1 MHAFSMIRSI
11 VQRLLRRPVY
21 LLGLTAT
28 LTLGLTLTIT
38 MYAVVHGVALAPLP
52 YPDDQQIVVVESQ
65 RPRSGAQS
73 GLTPREALE
82 QLPQMPDVQSFAYY
96 QWGGA
101 DLLQGDHPEVLTIN
115 TVGAG
120 FFDVFALA
128 PMLGRSLT
136 AEDIGKPRAV
146 ISHAAWVKHLGAN
159 PDIIGQTVKL
169 NWITPEVVGV
179 MPPVFTYPSPEV
191 AMWIAADEGQL
202 RNLDAGAYES
212 ARFLYALARLKP
224 DVSAAQF
231 SAQLGAASPASTD
244 DDYVLRAVGLLDASV
259 GARRPLLLALLSL
272 AALVLLIGCANAAHL
287 IMVRGQEHV
296 AQYALM
302 RALGASQARI
312 TAEFLLEVVLISALA
327 LILALGFVGLGLQHF
342 VGLVDSGLPR
352 ADEIALTPPVVAF
365 ALVAAALVAL
375 LCGLWPAIAL
385 RSGNIAAAL
394 KRRLGAVPMGIPARL
409 LPILAIALSLAAL
422 STAALL
428 ALSAQRLAGQDQLAQ
443 VDRMLA
449 VQMFPARDELAQVAD
464 FLESARVEM
473 AALPGVEHAAL
484 MSGAPFTP
492 VGSLRL
498 DIAPPGS
505 DSTRTVQARAVSG
518 PVFEALGVPLM
529 QGRLLTAED
538 RAGAE
543 LVLVLNQRA
552 ADLFFERADPIGRS
566 LSVPPFGADGAA
578 RQFTVVG
585 VVADR
590 KMDTLGGE
598 RARPEVWLPFSQYP
612 VPFGSLLLSTAL
624 PPKSLMQAAQAAVW
638 RVEPGQGIYRVHA
651 PADDRDAMLAEPRF
665 FARNA
670 GAFAV
675 FALLLSVMGVY
686 GVLAVDLGRRRRE
699 LALRA
704 ALGAGHRQIIR
715 FVAAKGA
722 AVGLPG
728 IAIGLLLAFA
738 AAAAL
743 RTQLYGIGDWSPLIV
758 AASGLPLLLL
768 TIFIC
773 LSLTRRALRVQP
785 NVALREE

>member
-1 MHAFSMIRSI
+1 MQAIPTIRSI
-11 VQRLLRRPVY
+11 VQRLLRRPAY

-82 QLPQMPDVQSFAYY
+82 QVPETPAVRSFAYY

-115 TVGAG
+115 TVGGG
-120 FFDVFALA
+120 FFDVFGLA
-128 PMLGRSLT
+128 PMLGRIIT
-136 AEDIGKPRAV
+136 ADDVGKPRV
-146 ISHAAWVKHLGAN
+146 VLSHAAWVKYLGAS
-159 PDIIGQTVKL
+159 PDIIGQTIKL
-169 NWITPEVVGV
+169 NWISPQVVGV
-179 MPPVFTYPSPEV
+179 MPPDFSYPSREV
-191 AMWIAADEGQL
+191 AMWIAADEGQM

-212 ARFLYALARLKP
+212 ARFLYALARLQP
-224 DVSAAQF
+224 GVSAAQF
-231 SAQLGAASPASTD
+231 SAQLRSAATPSTD
-244 DDYVLRAVGLLDASV
+244 DDYVLRAVRLLDASV
-259 GARRPLLLALLSL
+259 GDRKPLLLALLSL

-287 IMVRGQEHV
+287 IMVRGQEHL

-312 TAEFLLEVVLISALA
+312 TSEFLIEVALISALS
-327 LILALGFVGLGLQHF
+327 LLLALAIVALGLQSF

-352 ADEIALTPPVVAF
+352 ADQIALTPAVITF
-365 ALVAAALVAL
+365 AVFAASLVAL
-375 LCGLWPAIAL
+375 LCGLWPALSL

-394 KRRLGAVPMGIPARL
+394 KRRLAVVPMGIPARL

-428 ALSAQRLAGQDQLAQ
+428 ALSAQRLAGQDQLVQ

-449 VQMFPARDELAQVAD
+449 LQMFPGRDDDAQVAE
-464 FLESARVEM
+464 FLERTRTEL

-498 DIAPPGS
+498 DISAPGS

-518 PVFEALGVPLM
+518 PVFEALGVPLL
-529 QGRLLTAED
+529 QGRLLTDQD
-538 RAGAE
+538 RAGGD
-543 LVLVLNQRA
+543 LVIVLNQRA
-552 ADLFFERADPIGRS
+552 ADLFFAGVDPVGRT
-566 LSVPPFGADGAA
+566 LSVPPFGASGDA

-590 KMDTLGGE
+590 KMDTLAGE
-598 RARPEVWLPFSQYP
+598 RARPEVWLPFAQYP
-612 VPFGSLLLSTAL
+612 VPFGSLLLTTAL

-638 RVEPGQGIYRVHA
+638 RVDPGQGIYRVHA

-728 IAIGLLLAFA
+728 IAAGLVLALA

-743 RTQLYGIGDWSPLIV
+743 RTQLYGIGEWSPLI
-758 AASGLPLLLL
+758 AGLSGLPLLLL
-768 TIFIC
+768 TVLIC
-773 LSLTRRALRVQP
+773 LTLTRRALRVQP